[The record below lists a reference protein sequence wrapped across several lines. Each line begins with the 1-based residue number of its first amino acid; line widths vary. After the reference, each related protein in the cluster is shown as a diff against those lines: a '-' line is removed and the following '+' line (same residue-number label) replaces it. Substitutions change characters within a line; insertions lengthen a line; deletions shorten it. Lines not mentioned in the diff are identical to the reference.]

1 MKHLYLPIGRE
12 GYQITGDAAKA
23 ALAFGEIRLCEQCS
37 TAATAV
43 YH

>member
-12 GYQITGDAAKA
+12 GYQITEDAARV
-23 ALAFGEIRLCEQCS
+23 ALGSGEIRRCEKCS
-37 TAATAV
+37 TAAMAV

>member
-12 GYQITGDAAKA
+12 GYQITADVAQAGLDS
-23 ALAFGEIRLCEQCS
+23 GEIRRCGQCS
-37 TAATAV
+37 TAETTV

>member
-12 GYQITGDAAKA
+12 GYQITADVAQA
-23 ALAFGEIRLCEQCS
+23 ALASGEISICEQCS
-37 TAATAV
+37 TGTTVA